1 MGFNQSE
8 SQARYEME
16 MRELADWGGHEG
28 DPWSVRQTVDALFRR
43 GEGLKDIDRLYM
55 LLGCVTGGTFTSSF
69 NMVRGFHQVKEF
81 FRVVRGCYEDRL
93 EGLWT
98 WDGPEGSSPWNDP
111 KEVERFMSEVLDV
124 CKRSRVWYH
133 PGWLLC
139 LTKVRKM
146 LRPTAY
152 SQPRDRFDRVP
163 DELRQHRPSRRA
175 YEAARKALAYEQTR
189 RN

>member
-146 LRPTAY
+146 LRPRAN
-152 SQPRDRFDRVP
+152 PP
-163 DELRQHRPSRRA
+163 ELTHENSGA
-175 YEAARKALAYEQTR
+175 FARKIPPANQRSGPVMLGGKIRVYITW
-189 RN
+189 